1 MKECNYYIHFR
12 LIIVLILFLPLCS
25 MAAVNEVTLFPD
37 SAKIFETS
45 KINPQCDK
53 GKCTAAIKLPPLADP
68 ASLIIAVAQ
77 EDRTK
82 IDDIQVKP
90 IDVQDEARIAE
101 LRKQISDLEGE
112 SKEIKSKL
120 QALNAQLEFWQAQT
134 KNKPKTILDSNK
146 LADAIGQNVRKIN
159 QEKYTAE
166 ARLEKT
172 EKDIKKLQEELNQ
185 AAGKKETAWEAT
197 LTLSGIDQKEIS
209 LSYTYLLAG
218 CGWLPLYRL
227 EALPGENKIAFSWE
241 AEVWQSSG
249 LDWKQAQLN
258 LATLQPRITVEPPTI
273 PDWIIR
279 PRVLYKAARSKSAA
293 AAPMML
299 EEAIMDDED
308 FGAAPSETRKTTYSV
323 WSLGK
328 RNIAAGERQRLKIK
342 EEAWPAEFLFV
353 ARPAVSP
360 QAFVRA
366 SIKLNE
372 PAEIPDGQAVFVI
385 DGAILGK
392 RNFSLAGA
400 EADIFFG
407 TSPLVSVNSS
417 KLAEKSGA
425 KTFFQDKQTKAWQ
438 WRIEAKNSSDTAIKL
453 RIEEPAP
460 QARDERIKLVLR
472 QNPEPAEKDHSRFV
486 WLLDVPA
493 GQGKII
499 QNTVELEAPADMNL
513 DFGWR

>member
-1 MKECNYYIHFR
+1 MKVYHPIVYKF
-12 LIIVLILFLPLCS
+12 IIFFILLFPLS
-25 MAAVNEVTLFPD
+25 SLAAVKEVTLFPN
-37 SAKIFETS
+37 SAKVVETA
-45 KINPQCDK
+45 KMTLQCDK
-53 GKCTAAIKLPPLADP
+53 GKCRAVITLPSQTDP
-68 ASLIIAVAQ
+68 ESLIVTVAQ
-77 EDRTK
+77 EDRAK
-82 IDDIQVKP
+82 IDDMQIKP
-90 IDVQDEARIAE
+90 IDVQDAAGIAE
-101 LRKQISDLEGE
+101 LRKQISALESE

-120 QALNAQLEFWQAQT
+120 QAFGAQLEFWQAQT

-172 EKDIKKLQEELNQ
+172 EKDLKKLQEELNQ

-197 LTLSGIDQKEIS
+197 LTLSGTDQKEIS

-227 EALPGENKIAFSWE
+227 EALPGEKKIAFSWE

-249 LDWKQAQLN
+249 LDWKQVQFN
-258 LATLQPRITVEPPTI
+258 LATLQPRITVEPPMI

-279 PRVLYKAARSKSAA
+279 PRVLYKAARSQSVA

-299 EEAIMDDED
+299 EEAIMDDD
-308 FGAAPSETRKTTYSV
+308 GSGAAPSETRKTTYSV

-366 SIKLNE
+366 SVKLDE
-372 PAEIPDGQAVFVI
+372 PAEIPNGQAVFVI

-392 RNFSLAGA
+392 RNFSLAGV

-407 TSPLVSVNSS
+407 TSPLVSVTST
-417 KLAEKSGA
+417 KLTEKSGA
-425 KTFFQDKQTKAWQ
+425 KTIFQNKQTINWQ
-438 WRIEAKNSSDTAIKL
+438 WLIDAKNSGNSDIKL

-460 QARDERIKLVLR
+460 QARDERIKLTFK
-472 QNPEPAEKDHSRFV
+472 QSPEPAEKDHAKFV

-493 GQGKII
+493 GQGKTI
-499 QNTVELEAPADMNL
+499 QNTVELEAPAEMNL